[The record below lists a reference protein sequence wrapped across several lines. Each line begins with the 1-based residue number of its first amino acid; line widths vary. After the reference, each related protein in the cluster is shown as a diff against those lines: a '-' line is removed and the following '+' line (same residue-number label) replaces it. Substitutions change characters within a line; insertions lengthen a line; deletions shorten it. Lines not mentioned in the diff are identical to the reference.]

1 MISIILGNSHTPGK
15 LRKWFSL
22 SEVIFSVR
30 SCVAKKSE
38 EAHILLSLGKN
49 NIDFR
54 GFCYGGQGGFLTAA
68 QRKLHLDWEARHF
81 LACVS
86 PLNGIQCAPLHLSN
100 PPTARSP
107 TSSLDHM
114 GKLAPWLLFYGL
126 QVHAAVQSLLNVLVI
141 TAMCSSL
148 FQSCN
153 FF

>member
-1 MISIILGNSHTPGK
+1 MPVCFYQICQILKGMPIRRQACFSLPQMETNALCWGLIAVGQTLLLIRGEGKRQIQSSAYAVISIILGHSHTPRK

-38 EAHILLSLGKN
+38 KAHILLSLGKN

-54 GFCYGGQGGFLTAA
+54 GFCFRGQGDFLTAA

-86 PLNGIQCAPLHLSN
+86 PLNGI
-100 PPTARSP
+100 
-107 TSSLDHM
+107 
-114 GKLAPWLLFYGL
+114 
-126 QVHAAVQSLLNVLVI
+126 
-141 TAMCSSL
+141 
-148 FQSCN
+148 
-153 FF
+153 